1 MTLEGIITENNLN
14 DFWIEGGTDKASEH
28 SYCPYYE
35 QLLTP
40 YKDKECEILE
50 VGCWQGGFVFAMS
63 QLLPMAKF
71 TTIDIQDK
79 FSTRLFDLI
88 GADRITNHQLVNA
101 YCFKTLKLIED
112 KQFDIIIDDGTHLV
126 HDEIFLLNNYMK
138 FLKPDGKMVI
148 EDLDYDNITKLM
160 DNIDDTVYDYN
171 IMDLRNV
178 KGRGDDMLIEIT
190 RK

>member
-1 MTLEGIITENNLN
+1 MTLEEIITENNLN

-126 HDEIFLLNNYMK
+126 HDEIFLLNNISGY
-138 FLKPDGKMVI
+138 L
-148 EDLDYDNITKLM
+148 DLNTSVRSSSDILQLGSISCSWRNCYSKQQVFRSIFIYIYSKLYS
-160 DNIDDTVYDYN
+160 VF
-171 IMDLRNV
+171 
-178 KGRGDDMLIEIT
+178 K
-190 RK
+190 